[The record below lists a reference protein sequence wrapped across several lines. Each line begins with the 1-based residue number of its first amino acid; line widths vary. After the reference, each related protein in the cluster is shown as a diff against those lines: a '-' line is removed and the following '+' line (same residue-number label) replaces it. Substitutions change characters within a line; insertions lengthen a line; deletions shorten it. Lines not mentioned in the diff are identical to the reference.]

1 MKERDLVN
9 TALVIRIEM
18 RWKDIK
24 TTVFQQKWS
33 LNVSRGNLA
42 GGGGQRWRE
51 AGEHVSVLRCG
62 GEVTCGLHT
71 HLRGALG

>member
-9 TALVIRIEM
+9 IALVIRIEM
-18 RWKDIK
+18 WWKEIK

-42 GGGGQRWRE
+42 GGGGQRWRDT
-51 AGEHVSVLRCG
+51 GEHVSA
-62 GEVTCGLHT
+62 
-71 HLRGALG
+71 LRG